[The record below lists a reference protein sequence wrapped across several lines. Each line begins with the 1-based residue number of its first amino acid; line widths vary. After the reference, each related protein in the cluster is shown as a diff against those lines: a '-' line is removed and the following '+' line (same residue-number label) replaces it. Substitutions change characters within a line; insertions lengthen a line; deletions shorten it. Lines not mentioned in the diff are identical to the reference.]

1 MKKITISS
9 FEKLLNFKFLFVLFF
24 LLCLSLQ
31 TFGQITY
38 TQNFSTT
45 GHGWTTAQFS
55 RTTTNICTTTGSLR
69 RNLYSSATTGITAS
83 PTIGASNGGL
93 VTLSYQYKII
103 EYSGGAATPNNFG
116 SFKVQYSTDNTNWFD
131 IAGSTVSTD
140 HIPST
145 TCATKT
151 LNFSL
156 VPSTNTYIRF
166 NASWATGDYY
176 LYFDEVSVS
185 QGAAPSCIPP
195 SGFTSSAVTS
205 NSATILWNP
214 ASPAP
219 ATGYEYYYSDVNV
232 APAAAGTATVGLT
245 SNLSGLSA
253 NTMYYVWLRSDCG
266 GSFSSWNG
274 PFTFR
279 TLCDSFSVPFSEGFN
294 STSTSESCWTVLNV
308 NADADAWDL
317 NYATTPI
324 EGNQSAML
332 YTDGNGGANN
342 DWLISPRITLTGNQR
357 LVFKYKVQSSFEPND
372 FRVLLSTT
380 GNAPANFTTE
390 LASLASYS
398 NTTPETMAL
407 DLSGV
412 SGDVFFAWHVPS
424 GGLDGWRVYVDDIVV
439 EDIPA
444 VAPGCVAITSPTNG
458 ALNVMNS
465 IVTWASDL
473 NATGYRISVG
483 SSSGATD
490 VLNNFDVGNVLSYSF
505 PTDSGSTYYVTVF
518 PYNTFGQA
526 TGCTEINFT
535 TCDALSVPH
544 LETFSTFLPSC
555 WQAAD
560 NGNLTT
566 GPATFG
572 TSSWAADGFGNTSGT
587 GAFKINIDFT
597 GDNDWVI
604 SPVVNIPSTGY
615 ELKFDAAVTQW
626 NGTVAPTTPWEADD
640 FVEVLVSTSGLNN
653 WTVLYTYNNTN
664 VPAPTGATNV
674 INLNAYAGLDVRFA
688 FRGVEGAADGGADV
702 DFFIDNFEV
711 RLTPASVPVCA
722 TNVVATPNATCGN
735 FANTI
740 TWDAVAGADGYNI
753 TIGTTTGGNNIA
765 NNVNLGNVLS
775 YSFSGN
781 ANTTYYFTISPY
793 NGVGPAT
800 GCSEVSFTTSL
811 NGCYCIPTYTNGG
824 TGDNITNVAIGSW
837 SNASTG
843 NVSPYYEDFT
853 TQQPAPIAIPTL
865 TAGLNSTVA
874 VTMGTDGTQY
884 SRVWVDFNQNLTF
897 EPSESFSLG
906 TSAGGSGTSN
916 IIVNVPAGATLGFT
930 RMRIRGGDDAAILNT
945 QACGA
950 SSSTYGQTEDYL
962 VNILAAPACLPPT
975 GLTATSV
982 TASSA
987 NLGWTEAGT
996 ATVWDVEWGTFG
1008 FTPTGT
1014 PTITNSTNTQP
1025 ISSLSPNTTY
1035 SFYVR
1040 ANCGAGGYSTW
1051 SGPFSF
1057 TTSCVADN
1065 VPYTQNFE
1073 SATVPALPSCTT
1085 QQNVGTG
1092 NLWTVQNNPGYGF
1105 TTKALRYA
1113 WNSSSDA
1120 NVWFYTNGINLVGGT
1135 TYKITYDYGGTGTTF
1150 PEKLKVSYGNS
1161 ANAAAMT
1168 TLLADH
1174 PNVNSSTPV
1183 NNIVNFTPATSGVYY
1198 FGFNAYS
1205 DADQF
1210 YLFVDNIV
1218 VDVALS
1224 NSDFDNSNFLAYPNP
1239 VRDIF
1244 NISYTT
1250 EISSIRV
1257 INMIGQEVISKT
1269 INATSSQVDM
1279 SQLSAGTYIVNVTV
1293 GDSVKTLKVV
1303 KQ

>member
-1 MKKITISS
+1 MKKITLW
-9 FEKLLNFKFLFVLFF
+9 LLFA
-24 LLCLSLQ
+24 LLTCWQVNAQTCSQ
-31 TFGQITY
+31 TFTATGQDDAPTVLTINAADITCY
-38 TQNFSTT
+38 GANPLTSLKLINP
-45 GHGWTTAQFS
+45 A
-55 RTTTNICTTTGSLR
+55 GSLTSGFCTADG
-69 RNLYSSATTGITAS
+69 SSWYGFDLSINGGPIITGCATTFNNLDITGFTTL
-83 PTIGASNGGL
+83 TITSHDDDAWSDG
-93 VTLSYQYKII
+93 VTITI
-103 EYSGGAATPNNFG
+103 DVEATFVPMTPP
-116 SFKVQYSTDNTNWFD
+116 SCV
-131 IAGSTVSTD
+131 TVSSPVNGA
-140 HIPST
+140 INVS
-145 TCATKT
+145 
-151 LNFSL
+151 SS
-156 VPSTNTYIRF
+156 VV
-166 NASWATGDYY
+166 SW
-176 LYFDEVSVS
+176 
-185 QGAAPSCIPP
+185 
-195 SGFTSSAVTS
+195 
-205 NSATILWNP
+205 
-214 ASPAP
+214 
-219 ATGYEYYYSDVNV
+219 
-232 APAAAGTATVGLT
+232 PAAAGGATGYKLSVGSSSGATDVLNNFDVGNVLSYSLT
-245 SNLSGLSA
+245 GLVGGS
-253 NTMYYVWLRSDCG
+253 TYYVTVFPYNL
-266 GSFSSWNG
+266 NG
-274 PFTFR
+274 TASGCVESNFT
-279 TLCDSFSVPFSEGFN
+279 TCDIFTVPFSETFD
-294 STSTSESCWTVLNV
+294 STSSSESCWSVLNV
-308 NADADAWDL
+308 NGDGDTWNT
-317 NYATTPI
+317 NYTNSPI
-324 EGNQSAML
+324 TGDQSANI
-332 YTDGNGGANN
+332 YTDFNGGAND
-342 DWLISPRITLTGNQR
+342 DWLISPRITLSGNQR
-357 LVFKYKVQSSFEPND
+357 LVFKYKVQSEFEPND
-372 FRVLLSTT
+372 FRVMLSTT

-412 SGDVFFAWHVPS
+412 SGDVYFAWHVPS
-424 GGLDGWRVYVDDIVV
+424 GGLDGWRIYIDDVTV

-444 VAPGCVAITSPTNG
+444 VAPSCVAITSPTTG
-458 ALNVMNS
+458 AINVMNS

-473 NATGYRISVG
+473 DATGYRISVG

-505 PTDSGSTYYVTVF
+505 PTDPGSTYYVTVF

-604 SPVVNIPSTGY
+604 SPVVNIPATGY

-626 NGTVAPTTPWEADD
+626 NATVAPTTPWEADD

-674 INLNAYAGLDVRFA
+674 INLNAYAGSDVRFA

-711 RLTPASVPVCA
+711 RLTPASVPACA

-735 FANTI
+735 FANAI

-753 TIGTTTGGNNIA
+753 TIGTTTGGNNVA

-781 ANTTYYFTISPY
+781 ANTTYYFTVLPY

-811 NGCYCIPTYTNGG
+811 NGCFCIPTYTNGG

-853 TQQPAPIAIPTL
+853 SQQPAPIAIPTL

-884 SRVWVDFNQNLTF
+884 SRVWIDFNQNLTF

-906 TSAGGSGTSN
+906 TSVGGGGTAN
-916 IIVNVPAGATLGFT
+916 IIVNVPAGATLGVT

-950 SSSTYGQTEDYL
+950 SSSSYGQTEDYL
-962 VNILAAPACLPPT
+962 VNILPTPACLPPT
-975 GLTATSV
+975 ALNATAITS
-982 TASSA
+982 SSA

-1014 PTITNSTNTQP
+1014 PTITNATNTQP

-1073 SATVPALPSCTT
+1073 SATVPGLPSCTT

-1113 WNSSSDA
+1113 WNGSNAA

-1135 TYKITYDYGGTGTTF
+1135 TYKIAYDYGGTGTTF

-1183 NNIVNFTPATSGVYY
+1183 NNFVNFTPATSGVYY

-1205 DADQF
+1205 IADQF

-1239 VRDIF
+1239 VRDIL

-1250 EISSIRV
+1250 EISSVRV
-1257 INMIGQEVISKT
+1257 INMIGQEVISKN
-1269 INATSSQVDM
+1269 INTTSTQVDM
-1279 SQLSAGTYIVNVTV
+1279 SELSAGTYIVNVTV
-1293 GDSVKTLKVV
+1293 GDSVKTLKVI

>member
-1 MKKITISS
+1 MKKITLI
-9 FEKLLNFKFLFVLFF
+9 L
-24 LLCLSLQ
+24 LSLFACLQMSGQTCNQ
-31 TFGQITY
+31 TFSVTGQDNAPTVLTINAADVTCY
-38 TQNFSTT
+38 GANPVTSL
-45 GHGWTTAQFS
+45 
-55 RTTTNICTTTGSLR
+55 RLTNAAGSLISGFCAADGSSWFSFDLSIDGAPAITGCAAAFN
-69 RNLYSSATTGITAS
+69 NLDITGFTTLTITSSDDDVWSDTVTIAIDVEATFVPSTPPS
-83 PTIGASNGGL
+83 C
-93 VTLSYQYKII
+93 VTLS
-103 EYSGGAATPNNFG
+103 SPTNGALNV
-116 SFKVQYSTDNTNWFD
+116 SSTL
-131 IAGSTVSTD
+131 VS
-140 HIPST
+140 
-145 TCATKT
+145 
-151 LNFSL
+151 
-156 VPSTNTYIRF
+156 
-166 NASWATGDYY
+166 W
-176 LYFDEVSVS
+176 
-185 QGAAPSCIPP
+185 
-195 SGFTSSAVTS
+195 
-205 NSATILWNP
+205 
-214 ASPAP
+214 
-219 ATGYEYYYSDVNV
+219 
-232 APAAAGTATVGLT
+232 PAAAGGASGYRLSVGSSSGTTDVL
-245 SNLSGLSA
+245 NNFDVGNVLSYSLMGLVGGS
-253 NTMYYVWLRSDCG
+253 TYYVTV
-266 GSFSSWNG
+266 FPYNVNG
-274 PFTFR
+274 AATGCVESNFT
-279 TLCDSFSVPFSEGFN
+279 TCDTYTVPFIETFD
-294 STSTSESCWTVLNV
+294 STSTSESCWSILNV
-308 NADADAWDL
+308 NGDGDTW
-317 NYATTPI
+317 NTSYGTTPI
-324 EGNQSAML
+324 TGDQSANI
-332 YTDGNGGANN
+332 YTDFNGGAND

-357 LVFKYKVQSSFEPND
+357 LVFKYKVQSEFEPND
-372 FRVLLSTT
+372 FRVMLSTA
-380 GNAPANFTTE
+380 GNAPSDFTIE

-407 DLSGV
+407 DMTGV
-412 SGDVFFAWHVPS
+412 IGDIYLGWHVPS
-424 GGLDGWRVYVDDIVV
+424 GGLDGWRIYIDDVTV
-439 EDIPA
+439 EDVPA
-444 VAPGCVAITSPTNG
+444 VAPNCVAITSPANN
-458 ALNVMNS
+458 AVNVMNS
-465 IVTWASDL
+465 NVSWASDL
-473 NATGYRISVG
+473 DATGYYLSVG
-483 SSSGATD
+483 TSSGATD
-490 VLNNFDVGNVLSYSF
+490 ILNNFDVGNVLSYSF
-505 PTDSGSTYYVTVF
+505 PTDAGSTYFVTVF

-535 TCDALSVPH
+535 TCDALTVPH
-544 LETFSTFLPSC
+544 LEQFNTFLPSC

-572 TSSWAADGFGNTSGT
+572 TSSWAADGFGNIGGT
-587 GAFKINIDFT
+587 GAIKINIDFT

-604 SPVVNIPSTGY
+604 SPVVNIPATGY

-640 FVEVLVSTSGLNN
+640 FVEVLVSTTGLNN

-664 VPAPTGATNV
+664 VPAPTGTSNV
-674 INLNAYAGLDVRFA
+674 INLNAYAGSDVRFA

-711 RLTPASVPVCA
+711 RLTPASVPSCA

-735 FANTI
+735 FANSI

-753 TIGTTTGGNNIA
+753 TIGTSTGGNDVV

-781 ANTTYYFTISPY
+781 VNTTYYFTISPY
-793 NGVGPAT
+793 NGVGPAV
-800 GCSEVSFTTSL
+800 GCSEVSFTTNI
-811 NGCYCIPTYTNGG
+811 NGCFCIPTYTNGG
-824 TGDNITNVAIGSW
+824 GGDNITNVVIGSW

-843 NVSPYYEDFT
+843 NVLPYYEDFT
-853 TQQPAPIAIPTL
+853 TQQPAPIAIPTM

-874 VTMGTDGTQY
+874 VTMGTDGTQF
-884 SRVWVDFNQNLTF
+884 SRVWIDFNQNLTF

-916 IIVNVPAGATLGFT
+916 IIVNVPAGATLGVT

-975 GLTATSV
+975 GLTATSI
-982 TASSA
+982 TDSSA

-1014 PTITNSTNTQP
+1014 PTIANATNTQA
-1025 ISSLSPNTTY
+1025 ISSLSSNTAY

-1065 VPYTQNFE
+1065 IPYTQDFE
-1073 SATVPALPSCTT
+1073 SATVPALPSCTA
-1085 QQNVGTG
+1085 QQNVGSG

-1113 WNSSSDA
+1113 WNSSNAA

-1150 PEKLKVSYGNS
+1150 PERLRVSYGNS

-1168 TLLADH
+1168 NLLADH
-1174 PNVNSSTPV
+1174 PNVTSAVPV
-1183 NNIVNFTPATSGVYY
+1183 NNFVDFTPATSGVYY

-1205 DADQF
+1205 IADQF

-1218 VDVALS
+1218 VDLALS
-1224 NSDFDNSNFLAYPNP
+1224 NADFDNSNFMAYPNP
-1239 VRDIF
+1239 VRDIL
-1244 NISYTT
+1244 NISYTS
-1250 EISSIRV
+1250 EISSVRV
-1257 INMIGQEVISKT
+1257 INMLGQEVISRN
-1269 INATSSQVDM
+1269 INATSTQVDM
-1279 SQLSAGTYIVNVTV
+1279 SELSAGTYIVNVTV
-1293 GDSVKTLKVV
+1293 GDSIKTLKVV